1 MQNMMFQ
8 QGMYDMNNGANQMIM
23 SNQSQV
29 VPMMMNN
36 QSQMNQIFNQA
47 NMQNPQ
53 QMINPQLIM
62 AQQNMMNQQPN
73 MMNQQNMMN
82 NQIMINNQ
90 NNMNMM
96 NPLVMQQIMNTMN
109 YLMQQN
115 MIQQN
120 IINQLMTQQNISNQ
134 NVSQVFNLQQLQNN
148 MNIFQPQAEAPNN
161 ITVRFEGQARG
172 GRPPPPINIQCNL
185 NDKVST
191 LLQAYRKKTKDYD
204 PEIKFIFNSK
214 RLHESITLDE
224 AGINNNSLIFV
235 LNGKNL
241 TGGNYF
247 KL

>member
-1 MQNMMFQ
+1 MNPIGNMQNMMFQ
-8 QGMYDMNNGANQMIM
+8 QG
-23 SNQSQV
+23 
-29 VPMMMNN
+29 MNN

-62 AQQNMMNQQPN
+62 AQQNMMNQQN
-73 MMNQQNMMN
+73 
-82 NQIMINNQ
+82 MINNQ

-120 IINQLMTQQNISNQ
+120 IINQLMTQQSISNQ
-134 NVSQVFNLQQLQNN
+134 NVSQVFNLQQHQNN
-148 MNIFQPQAEAPNN
+148 MNIFQPQAQAPNN
-161 ITVRFEGQARG
+161 ITVRFERQARE

-191 LLQAYRKKTKDYD
+191 ILQEYRKKTKDYD
-204 PEIKFIFNSK
+204 PEIKFIFCSK
-214 RLHESITLDE
+214 RLHESITLGE

-235 LNGKNL
+235 VNSKTL